1 MSTID
6 DFGGTGQPLNAPALG
21 GPTGWAAAVRD
32 AIKALEANVLSLAS
46 TVTGKVDVAGDT
58 MTGPLTVPGIAVTGA
73 ATFAQT
79 PTIGTDVLARLWT
92 GSQAQYDA
100 IGTYDPD
107 TLYVVI

>member
-6 DFGGTGQPLNAPALG
+6 DFGGAGEALDDPPLG
-21 GPTGWAAAVRD
+21 GPLGWAAAVRT
-32 AIKALEANVLSLAS
+32 AIRNAQTDLADRLPL
-46 TVTGKVDVAGDT
+46 TGGT
-58 MTGPLTVPGIAVTGA
+58 LTGPLTVPGVTVTGA

-79 PTIGTDVLARLWT
+79 PTIGSDVLARLWT

-107 TLYVVI
+107 TLYVVV